1 MCAFFVTA
9 FDKATIV
16 YGTFNHIPNIVM
28 LTLLIVTK
36 ATGFP
41 TKIGKKYGKP
51 IVKDPSN
58 ADKKIQ

>member
-28 LTLLIVTK
+28 LSLLIITK

-41 TKIGKKYGKP
+41 AKVGKKYGKP
-51 IVKDPSN
+51 IVKDASTTE
-58 ADKKIQ
+58 KKIQ